1 MTRYEPYGMVRT
13 MSTVR
18 VSTTSFVVLGLIALR
33 GPSTPYEL
41 KRAVEH
47 SVGFFWPFPHA
58 QLYDE
63 PARLA
68 EAGLLSVSQEAD
80 GRRRKT
86 YAITDAGRR
95 ELRAWLK
102 EPVTEAF
109 QLRNIAELKLFFGEL
124 ADPIDLRALAE
135 GQVEL
140 HTARIAELDAIAHR
154 FTGRTDIAPRLVPLS
169 LGRRIEQAALD
180 FWCEEAARYADGG

>member
-1 MTRYEPYGMVRT
+1 MIQT
-13 MSTVR
+13 MSTTMR
-18 VSTTSFVVLGLIALR
+18 LSATSYVVLGLIALR

-63 PARLA
+63 PARLTAA
-68 EAGLLSVSQEAD
+68 ELLSVRNEET

-86 YAITDAGRR
+86 YTLTAAGKS
-95 ELRAWLK
+95 ELHAWLNMPAG
-102 EPVTEAF
+102 ETF
-109 QLRNIAELKLFFGEL
+109 QVRNIAELKLFFGEL
-124 ADPIDLRALAE
+124 IDPDGLQALALE
-135 GQVEL
+135 QITMHQSRL
-140 HTARIAELDAIAHR
+140 AELDHIADR
-154 FTGRTDIAPRLVPLS
+154 FEGRTDLAARLVPLA

-180 FWCEEAARYADGG
+180 FWLDHLKESVTD

>member
-1 MTRYEPYGMVRT
+1 M
-13 MSTVR
+13 R

-33 GPSTPYEL
+33 GPSTSYEL

-68 EAGLLSVSQEAD
+68 EAGLLSVSQEAA

-86 YAITDAGRR
+86 YAITEAGRQ

-102 EPVTEAF
+102 EPVTEAL

-124 ADPIDLRALAE
+124 AHPADLRALAE

-140 HTARIAELDAIAHR
+140 HTARIAELDAIAER
-154 FTGRTDIAPRLVPLS
+154 FTGRTDLTPRLVPLS
-169 LGRRIEQAALD
+169 LGRRMEQAALD
-180 FWCEEAARYADGG
+180 FWREEAERYAGGG

>member
-1 MTRYEPYGMVRT
+1 

-33 GPSTPYEL
+33 GPSTSYEL

-68 EAGLLSVSQEAD
+68 AGGLLSVSQEKA

-86 YAITDAGRR
+86 YAITAAGRR
-95 ELRAWLK
+95 ELRAWLR

-124 ADPIDLRALAE
+124 ADPAADEIGQILQERRPLLRLADAVVDRPHQNRIRLE
-135 GQVEL
+135 IL
-140 HTARIAELDAIAHR
+140 HGH
-154 FTGRTDIAPRLVPLS
+154 APR
-169 LGRRIEQAALD
+169 
-180 FWCEEAARYADGG
+180 

>member
-1 MTRYEPYGMVRT
+1 MKRYEPYGTIQT

-33 GPSTPYEL
+33 GPSTSYEL

-68 EAGLLSVSQEAD
+68 EAGLLSASQEAA

-86 YAITDAGRR
+86 YAITEAGAR
-95 ELRAWLK
+95 ELRAWLR
-102 EPVTEAF
+102 EPVAEAF

-124 ADPIDLRALAE
+124 ADPADLLALAE

-140 HTARIAELDAIAHR
+140 HTARIAELDAIAER
-154 FTGRTDIAPRLVPLS
+154 FTGRADLAPRLVPLS
-169 LGRRIEQAALD
+169 LGRRMEQAALD
-180 FWCEEAARYADGG
+180 FWREEVARYQAA